1 MHTIKGLDKWLT
13 TPPDDAAGVMQYETY
28 AEKVAAKLS
37 HPWKDEMEGALES
50 MYDKGYSIEQAV
62 DVIEAL
68 LIEPPVPQ
76 KKKYYYVVQVK
87 TFNEYW
93 YMTSTC
99 KYETFQEYRECMPLT
114 DEQVIAYTKI
124 PEELVPSDS
133 LPF

>member
-1 MHTIKGLDKWLT
+1 MKNFSYIC
-13 TPPDDAAGVMQYETY
+13 ETN
-28 AEKVAAKLS
+28 KNNK
-37 HPWKDEMEGALES
+37 MENQET
-50 MYDKGYSIEQAV
+50 
-62 DVIEAL
+62 
-68 LIEPPVPQ
+68 VPQ

-124 PEELVPSDS
+124 PEHLLPSPET